1 MSQQTLP
8 CTPPLP
14 ELPRVGSFFSYR
26 CLVFPKKVLKGN
38 PEYSYSDLKIQKRVF
53 SAYMHSNQILMN
65 LTLFDQ
71 IE

>member
-1 MSQQTLP
+1 MLIESESNLI
-8 CTPPLP
+8 
-14 ELPRVGSFFSYR
+14 PR
-26 CLVFPKKVLKGN
+26 KVLKGK

-53 SAYMHSNQILMN
+53 SAYIHSNQILMN